1 MELKLEPGAKARVE
15 MTVEYKDTAKAVA
28 SGLAEVFAT
37 PSMIAL
43 MENAAYTAVQPLLP
57 EGMSTVGTRIDAKHI
72 AATPVGLKVWA
83 EAVLV
88 DVDRRKL
95 TFDIEAYDEAEKIGE
110 ARHERF
116 VIDEEKFLSRAEA
129 KGKG

>member
-1 MELKLEPGAKARVE
+1 MELKLEAGIKARVE
-15 MTVEYKDTAKAVA
+15 LTVAYKDTAKAVA

-43 MENAAYTAVQPLLP
+43 MENAAYTAVQPYLP
-57 EGMSTVGTRIDAKHI
+57 EGTSTVGIRIDAKHL

-83 EAVLV
+83 EAVLA
-88 DVDRRKL
+88 DVDGRKL
-95 TFDIEAYDEAEKIGE
+95 TFDIAAYDEVEKIGE

-116 VIDEEKFLSRAEA
+116 VIDEQKFLSRAEA
-129 KGKG
+129 KGKR

>member
-1 MELKLEPGAKARVE
+1 MELRLEPGAKDRVE
-15 MTVEYKDTAKAVA
+15 KTVEYKDTAKAVA

-43 MENAAYTAVQPLLP
+43 MENAAYQAVQPLLP
-57 EGMSTVGTRIDAKHI
+57 EGMSTVGVRIDAKHI

-88 DVDRRKL
+88 EADGRRL
-95 TFDIEAYDEAEKIGE
+95 TFDIEAFDEKEKIGE

-116 VIDEEKFLSRAEA
+116 VIDEQKFMSRVQA
-129 KGKG
+129 KGKA